1 MAFFKKIRLSCT
13 IVTLSCRH
21 IYKVVNKF
29 VKSSICES
37 FLIFC
42 QTMDKMDNYNK
53 STSSEEYINKERWG
67 APKKE
72 GARELSSFEKYFGPL
87 EQQSGTEQFMQ
98 GLIGKVLLSPV
109 RWFHDNVLEK
119 TRIPESER
127 SFYHRRYRRVPTI
140 DECYFSDTACKYV
153 KNVKFMV
160 LFINRYITIYD
171 ICICY

>member
-1 MAFFKKIRLSCT
+1 MG
-13 IVTLSCRH
+13 
-21 IYKVVNKF
+21 
-29 VKSSICES
+29 
-37 FLIFC
+37 
-42 QTMDKMDNYNK
+42 DKMDNYNK
-53 STSSEEYINKERWG
+53 STSSEEYLNKERWG

-127 SFYHRRYRRVPTI
+127 NFYHRRYRRVPTI

-153 KNVKFMV
+153 KNVRFMV
-160 LFINRYITIYD
+160 LFINRYITIHD
-171 ICICY
+171 ICICYLATLPFLN